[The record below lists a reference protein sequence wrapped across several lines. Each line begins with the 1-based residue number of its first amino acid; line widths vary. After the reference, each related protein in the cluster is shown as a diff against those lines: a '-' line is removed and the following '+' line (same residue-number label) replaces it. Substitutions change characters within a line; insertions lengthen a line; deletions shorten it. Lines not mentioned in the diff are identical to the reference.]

1 MSEENASLSQLKTKS
16 YRELSEIKN
25 QMLEGKAKL
34 EALKTQG
41 GKAWT
46 AELQDELDE
55 LAVSL
60 VDVDEAIAYIMQAKP
75 PNIAV
80 TKEKEYVVADN
91 EKSMVHLE
99 LVYGRRYDSNTG
111 KEISTPFIQK
121 FTSSEWELFK
131 KNFARLGY
139 MIKSV
144 KHDPTGE
151 AAQYVTPTKK

>member
-1 MSEENASLSQLKTKS
+1 MNASLSQLKTKS
-16 YRELSEIKN
+16 LSELEEIKS

-34 EALKTQG
+34 EALKSQG

-46 AELQDELDE
+46 DELQDELDE

-60 VDVDEAIAYIMQAKP
+60 IDVDEAMEAVSATPKTATYEIA
-75 PNIAV
+75 
-80 TKEKEYVVADN
+80 DS

-121 FTSSEWELFK
+121 FTRSEWELFK

-139 MIKSV
+139 VIKSV

-151 AAQYVTPTKK
+151 AAQYVTPAKK